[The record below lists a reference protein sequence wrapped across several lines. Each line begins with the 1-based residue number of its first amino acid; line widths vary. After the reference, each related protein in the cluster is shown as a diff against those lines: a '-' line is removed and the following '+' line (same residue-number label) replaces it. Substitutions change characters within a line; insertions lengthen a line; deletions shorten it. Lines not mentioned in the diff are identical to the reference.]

1 MADKPIE
8 LLPLPSYSYNSPAR
22 PKYAPVKPNTPGS
35 PNYSPARPVHH
46 GLLFRNSIK
55 ELGLNM
61 RGKGGTYMYQPH
73 EEIERSKQRNTIEE
87 TERERALKTI
97 YELTFNPDFI
107 DRWEAEEIS
116 GLGGPEHDKLTELKR
131 VAAGGRP
138 QPPVFRHPPPAPLK
152 LLRLKPIKLE
162 NNVIHE
168 ESPITAPVASVPP
181 PIAKQP
187 PPAPTKKR
195 PRPKNERKRKTRR
208 LKNRRHK

>member
-1 MADKPIE
+1 MANNKPIE

-22 PKYAPVKPNTPGS
+22 PKRASAKPATPVS
-35 PNYSPARPVHH
+35 PNYSPARPVPAD
-46 GLLFRNSIK
+46 LLFKNTLR

-61 RGKGGTYMYQPH
+61 RGKGGSYPYQSP
-73 EEIERSKQRNTIEE
+73 EEIERSAQRDTIEE
-87 TERERALKTI
+87 TERERALQGI
-97 YELTFNPDFI
+97 YELIFSPSFI
-107 DRWEAEEIS
+107 ERWEAGDPIAHE
-116 GLGGPEHDKLTELKR
+116 KLKELKR

-162 NNVIHE
+162 NNIISE
-168 ESPITAPVASVPP
+168 ESPVTAPVASVPP
-181 PIAKQP
+181 LPKQP

>member
-1 MADKPIE
+1 MANKPIE

-22 PKYAPVKPNTPGS
+22 PRRAPVKPNTPVS
-35 PNYSPARPVHH
+35 PNYSPARPVPAD
-46 GLLFRNSIK
+46 LLFKNTLR

-61 RGKGGTYMYQPH
+61 RGKGGSYPYQSP
-73 EEIERSKQRNTIEE
+73 EEIERSAQRDTIEE
-87 TERERALKTI
+87 TERERALQGI
-97 YELTFNPDFI
+97 YELIFSPSFI
-107 DRWEAEEIS
+107 ERWEVGDPIAHE
-116 GLGGPEHDKLTELKR
+116 KLKELKR

-162 NNVIHE
+162 NNIISE
-168 ESPITAPVASVPP
+168 ESPVTAPVASVPP
-181 PIAKQP
+181 LPKQP

>member
-1 MADKPIE
+1 MANKPIE
-8 LLPLPSYSYNSPAR
+8 LLPLPSYFYNSPAR
-22 PKYAPVKPNTPGS
+22 PRRALVKPNTPGS
-35 PNYSPARPVHH
+35 PNYSPARPVPAD
-46 GLLFRNSIK
+46 LLFKNTLR

-61 RGKGGTYMYQPH
+61 RGKGGSYPYQSP
-73 EEIERSKQRNTIEE
+73 EEIERSAQRDTIEE
-87 TERERALKTI
+87 TERERALQGI
-97 YELTFNPDFI
+97 YELIFSPSFI
-107 DRWEAEEIS
+107 ERWEAGDPIAHE
-116 GLGGPEHDKLTELKR
+116 KLKELKR

-162 NNVIHE
+162 NNIISE
-168 ESPITAPVASVPP
+168 ESPVTAPVASVPP
-181 PIAKQP
+181 LPKQP

>member
-1 MADKPIE
+1 MENKPIK
-8 LLPLPSYSYNSPAR
+8 LLPLRSYSYRSPAR
-22 PKYAPVKPNTPGS
+22 PKRAPVKPNTPRS
-35 PNYSPARPVHH
+35 PNYSPARPVLH

-61 RGKGGTYMYQPH
+61 RGKGGTLSYLSP
-73 EEIERSKQRNTIEE
+73 EEIEKSKQKNTIEE
-87 TERERALKTI
+87 TERERALKII
-97 YELTFNPDFI
+97 YNLTFDPDFI
-107 DRWEAEEIS
+107 DRWEAEENS

-131 VAAGGRP
+131 VAAGERP
-138 QPPVFRHPPPAPLK
+138 KPPISRDPPPAPLK

-195 PRPKNERKRKTRR
+195 PRPKDERKRKTRR